1 MLRSMP
7 IKRQPS
13 EAELDALAERFR
25 ALWRAGD
32 VLRPWLRK
40 HHAMFR
46 ALVHDDWSWAAVAVA
61 LTRAGITWRTGRAW
75 SAEGLRR
82 EVVRASLPL
91 KSRGWAAEA
100 PAPASSDPASG
111 APAGPQA
118 AAASPVPAQAAPAP
132 APPPSGSTVPRFK
145 PASLKPYEPQ
155 RPPTA
160 DEEKE
165 REAVRKKI
173 YG

>member
-1 MLRSMP
+1 MP

-13 EAELDALAERFR
+13 EAELDALAERFH
-25 ALWRAGD
+25 ALWRQGD

-40 HHAMFR
+40 HHAMIR
-46 ALVHDDWSWAAVAVA
+46 TLVHDDWSWAAVAEA
-61 LTRAGITWRTGRAW
+61 LTRVGITWRTGRAW

-82 EVVRASLPL
+82 EIIRASLPL
-91 KSRGWAAEA
+91 KSRGRAAEPPA
-100 PAPASSDPASG
+100 LAAPDPAPGVLAV
-111 APAGPQA
+111 PQA
-118 AAASPVPAQAAPAP
+118 TGAGPVPAQAIAALAPL
-132 APPPSGSTVPRFK
+132 PSGSPVPRFK
-145 PASLKPYEPQ
+145 PASLKPYEPP

>member
-1 MLRSMP
+1 MP

-13 EAELDALAERFR
+13 DAELNALAERFR
-25 ALWRAGD
+25 ALWRQGD

-40 HHAMFR
+40 HHAMIR
-46 ALVHDDWSWAAVAVA
+46 ALVHDDWSWAAVADA
-61 LTRAGITWRTGRAW
+61 LTRAGIVWRTGRAW

-82 EVVRASLPL
+82 EIVRASIPL

-100 PAPASSDPASG
+100 PAPAASDPLPA
-111 APAGPQA
+111 APAAPQA
-118 AAASPVPAQAAPAP
+118 AAVSPVPEQANAAF
-132 APPPSGSTVPRFK
+132 APPPSGSTVPRFR
-145 PASLKPYEPQ
+145 PASLKPYEPP

>member
-1 MLRSMP
+1 MGREKSRDLP

-13 EAELDALAERFR
+13 EAELDTLAERFR
-25 ALWRAGD
+25 TLWREGD

-40 HHAMFR
+40 HHAMIR
-46 ALVHDDWSWAAVAVA
+46 ALVRDDWSWAAVAVA

-82 EVVRASLPL
+82 EIVRANIPL
-91 KSRGWAAEA
+91 KSRTHAA
-100 PAPASSDPASG
+100 SDPAPG
-111 APAGPQA
+111 VQAVPQVVV
-118 AAASPVPAQAAPAP
+118 SPLPAQVTATPALP
-132 APPPSGSTVPRFK
+132 LSGSTAPGFK
-145 PASLKPYEPQ
+145 PASLKPYEPP
-155 RPPTA
+155 RAPTA
-160 DEEKE
+160 EEEQE

>member
-1 MLRSMP
+1 MP

-25 ALWRAGD
+25 ALWRQGD

-40 HHAMFR
+40 HHAMIR
-46 ALVHDDWSWAAVAVA
+46 ALVHDDWSWAAVADA
-61 LTRAGITWRTGRAW
+61 LTRAGIAWRTGRAW

-82 EVVRASLPL
+82 EIVRASIPL

-100 PAPASSDPASG
+100 PAPAASYPPPA
-111 APAGPQA
+111 AAQA
-118 AAASPVPAQAAPAP
+118 AAASPVPAQTTAAF
-132 APPPSGSTVPRFK
+132 APPPSGSPVPRFK
-145 PASLKPYEPQ
+145 PASLKPYEPP

-165 REAVRKKI
+165 REAVHKKI

>member
-1 MLRSMP
+1 MP

-13 EAELDALAERFR
+13 DAELDALAERFR
-25 ALWRAGD
+25 ALWRQGE
-32 VLRPWLRK
+32 VVRPWLRK
-40 HHAMFR
+40 HNAMIR
-46 ALVHDDWSWAAVAVA
+46 TLVHDDWSWAAVAEA
-61 LTRAGITWRTGRAW
+61 LTHAGITWRTGRAW

-82 EVVRASLPL
+82 EIIRASLPL
-91 KSRGWAAEA
+91 KRRGWAAEP
-100 PAPASSDPASG
+100 PAPAASDPRPD
-111 APAGPQA
+111 APAAPQA
-118 AAASPVPAQAAPAP
+118 AAVSPVTAQATADLAPQ
-132 APPPSGSTVPRFK
+132 PSGSPVPRFK
-145 PASLKPYEPQ
+145 PASLKPYEPP

>member
-1 MLRSMP
+1 MP

-13 EAELDALAERFR
+13 EAELDALADRFR
-25 ALWRAGD
+25 ALWRPGD

-40 HHAMFR
+40 NHATIR
-46 ALVHDDWSWAAVAVA
+46 TLVHDDCSWAAVAEA

-82 EVVRASLPL
+82 EMVRASIPL
-91 KSRGWAAEA
+91 KSRIWAAEA
-100 PAPASSDPASG
+100 TAMAASDPAPG
-111 APAGPQA
+111 VPAVPQA
-118 AAASPVPAQAAPAP
+118 TAASPVPPQATAAI
-132 APPPSGSTVPRFK
+132 APPPSGSPVPRFK
-145 PASLKPYEPQ
+145 PASLKPYEPP

>member
-1 MLRSMP
+1 MP

-25 ALWRAGD
+25 VLWRQGD

-40 HHAMFR
+40 HHAMIR
-46 ALVHDDWSWAAVAVA
+46 ALVHDDWSWATVAEA

-75 SAEGLRR
+75 LAEGLRR
-82 EVVRASLPL
+82 EIVRASIPL
-91 KSRGWAAEA
+91 KSQDRASQAPSPAAPY
-100 PAPASSDPASG
+100 PAPGTPA
-111 APAGPQA
+111 APQA
-118 AAASPVPAQAAPAP
+118 AAVSPARAQAPTAPSV

-145 PASLKPYEPQ
+145 PASLKPYEPP
-155 RPPTA
+155 RPPTP

>member
-1 MLRSMP
+1 MP

-40 HHAMFR
+40 HHAMIR
-46 ALVHDDWSWAAVAVA
+46 ALVHDDGSWAAVAEA
-61 LTRAGITWRTGRAW
+61 LTRAGITWHTGRAW

-82 EVVRASLPL
+82 EIVRASIPL
-91 KSRGWAAEA
+91 KSERWASKA
-100 PAPASSDPASG
+100 PSPAAPYQAPETPA
-111 APAGPQA
+111 APQA
-118 AAASPVPAQAAPAP
+118 AAASPAPAQALAAPAVS
-132 APPPSGSTVPRFK
+132 PPQSGSTVPRFK
-145 PASLKPYEPQ
+145 PASLKPFEPP
-155 RPPTA
+155 RPPTP

-173 YG
+173 FG